1 MRPRATLG
9 ESGVLN
15 LRQDVFKSKTAAPA
29 ALGMGSGDLCWANVV
44 GLNGWTANLLRHDPV
59 VPGKG
64 KDMCYWYF
72 CAACIFC
79 MRIILRW
86 KGLVFLHALPSWTL
100 GLLIWPFTDSEA
112 LPKDPTLGNWVVIH
126 THHNIQPPDLENIFP
141 IRSTPT
147 PMNTIPGFCRCVL
160 LWETSAVTISRM
172 GQYSVCAAYVWVSFR
187 TVGALEDATFCQH
200 PSCLGQ
206 GSWSKVTVYSF
217 VMFCSKWIIG
227 SHGKSKRTCTGSS
240 TSKS

>member
-29 ALGMGSGDLCWANVV
+29 ALGMGSDDLCWANVV

-126 THHNIQPPDLENIFP
+126 THHNIQPPDLENIFSHS
-141 IRSTPT
+141 IHSNSNEY
-147 PMNTIPGFCRCVL
+147 NTGILPVCLIVGNECRNNFKNGTILRLCGVRLSQFPYCGCPWRCHLLSASVVSGAGFMIEGDC
-160 LWETSAVTISRM
+160 I
-172 GQYSVCAAYVWVSFR
+172 
-187 TVGALEDATFCQH
+187 
-200 PSCLGQ
+200 
-206 GSWSKVTVYSF
+206 
-217 VMFCSKWIIG
+217 
-227 SHGKSKRTCTGSS
+227 
-240 TSKS
+240 